1 MRSIAIVER
10 KMPVATFGCPFGCV
24 AGAAEPLLGL
34 VDGTG
39 VTGGKGGSVTSASV
53 RMGFGASAGGK
64 YSDVM
69 SGKRPPG

>member
-1 MRSIAIVER
+1 
-10 KMPVATFGCPFGCV
+10 MPVATFGCPFGSV

-39 VTGGKGGSVTSASV
+39 VTGGKDGSVTLASV

-64 YSDVM
+64 
-69 SGKRPPG
+69 

>member
-1 MRSIAIVER
+1 M
-10 KMPVATFGCPFGCV
+10 ATFGCPFGGV
-24 AGAAEPLLGL
+24 AGAAEPSLPSLGL

-64 YSDVM
+64 YSGVM